1 MSGTKL
7 VCFFYKEHVLEVRTC
22 EEKIESDNDE
32 EKRGEPEGIIEIE
45 VTHEGVRTQLAC
57 GTLAPTVKPIVVVYV
72 IRPRATMYHLLKG
85 LHEYLTRFAICS
97 RLFLAVE
104 ILML

>member
-1 MSGTKL
+1 M
-7 VCFFYKEHVLEVRTC
+7 LEVRTC